1 MSPLLLL
8 VVCQKGELSKE
19 MKMEVRILSTR
30 KQRLQT
36 KDKIEEQ
43 REQREKKKRKGKR
56 RKEDRMKS
64 SYNV

>member
-1 MSPLLLL
+1 ML

-56 RKEDRMKS
+56 RKEDRVKS

>member
-43 REQREKKKRKGKR
+43 REQRKKKKRKGKR